1 MFSYIAKIINAL
13 NANVKPSQIANGF
26 CLGLILGFVPKTN
39 LLWYI
44 LFVFF
49 LFVRVNK
56 GAYLL
61 FTLVGSL
68 VAPRL
73 DVFFDNIGYKVLMLP
88 QLVPTFSKLI
98 DIPFVG
104 FTKFN
109 NTIVAGS
116 LVCGM
121 AAYIPLF
128 ILIVLFVKVYR
139 QSIAPAINNSA
150 LADAIRKVPLIGD
163 IIKKVAEA
171 KFDLEIDV

>member
-26 CLGLILGFVPKTN
+26 CLGLILGFVPKSN
-39 LLWYI
+39 LLWYV

-49 LFVRVNK
+49 LFVRLNK

-68 VAPRL
+68 IAPAL
-73 DVFFDNIGYKVLMLP
+73 DPLFDSIGYKVLTMP

-116 LVCGM
+116 LTCGII
-121 AAYIPLF
+121 AYIPVF
-128 ILIVLFVKVYR
+128 ILIVLFVKLYR

-150 LADAIRKVPLIGD
+150 FAAALRKVPLVGD

-171 KFDLEIDV
+171 KLDLELDI